1 MHYTMVKF
9 LTKKQDEERKKNT
22 YFVSSAIF
30 IKTTNENK
38 IATPEFNSFAINSGF
53 VFCFQRTH
61 TTICQ

>member
-1 MHYTMVKF
+1 MVKF
-9 LTKKQDEERKKNT
+9 LTKKKDEERKKNT

-53 VFCFQRTH
+53 CVSRGLILQFVNDDH
-61 TTICQ
+61 K

>member
-9 LTKKQDEERKKNT
+9 LTKRQDEERKKNT
-22 YFVSSAIF
+22 YFVSSA
-30 IKTTNENK
+30 TTNENK